1 MCQFDGDVLVD
12 SVSVLISGRVVDRSI
27 SRARISQETEVPAVR
42 EAENQFSAIKI
53 PDQHPIPGTGV
64 DRPVSERDAG
74 SVDIAKTG
82 RVGPDLLNDVDE
94 ISNEDRTRPDRHLVT
109 QARSRRGSGSQV
121 SNDVRTDIS
130 NDFLD
135 NVDGIRE
142 AEVRTAAGRA
152 GREGLGRGVEV
163 VDERP
168 VNGVAVDLE
177 LHRNLRTGPRLDR
190 KPPGQEA
197 AVHGGRDRLTE

>member
-1 MCQFDGDVLVD
+1 M
-12 SVSVLISGRVVDRSI
+12 
-27 SRARISQETEVPAVR
+27 
-42 EAENQFSAIKI
+42 
-53 PDQHPIPGTGV
+53 
-64 DRPVSERDAG
+64 SERDAG

-94 ISNEDRTRPDRHLVT
+94 VSNEDRTRPDRHLVT

-121 SNDVRTDIS
+121 SNDVRTDCS